1 MKFLSHVDVTA
12 SLEAMLF
19 QLDPQDPTVGTLF
32 GALKLALPPLWPT
45 FSILVA
51 RRLGLRQRAL
61 QGCDLNRH
69 QARRWLFPSPLF
81 LRPLWAPWRCKPEG
95 DVPPLGSART

>member
-1 MKFLSHVDVTA
+1 MKFLSHVNVTA

-51 RRLGLRQRAL
+51 
-61 QGCDLNRH
+61 
-69 QARRWLFPSPLF
+69 S
-81 LRPLWAPWRCKPEG
+81 
-95 DVPPLGSART
+95 